1 MAADLL
7 SDVSAALSR
16 ACDAHTEAQGLVA
29 VLQERIDDQAIEAA
43 ELRRLVTVLLGYFR
57 QQRRLVLITT
67 SVSSYEHI
75 DTRIAQEVAK
85 DPILVRASAIADE
98 FTASVDAA
106 ADQER
111 ISA

>member
-43 ELRRLVTVLLGYFR
+43 ELRRLVTVLFGYFR
-57 QQRRLVLITT
+57 DQRRLVLLTT
-67 SVSSYEHI
+67 YFSCEHI
-75 DTRIAQEVAK
+75 DTRIAQEIAK

-98 FTASVDAA
+98 FTASIDAA

>member
-43 ELRRLVTVLLGYFR
+43 ELRRLVTMLFKEFRAATRCILLGNTNLTHADLDIYWAA
-57 QQRRLVLITT
+57 RLSEEPDL
-67 SVSSYEHI
+67 S
-75 DTRIAQEVAK
+75 
-85 DPILVRASAIADE
+85 RASAIADE
-98 FTASVDAA
+98 FTESVDAA